1 MEHLFD
7 LIVAKANYWSYI
19 ILMMIGIYAMIAKR
33 NLIKKIIGMSIVSST
48 KYIRNLKCLT
58 TDATVFGKIIHM
70 VKAIHTSTICLVIF
84 DVRQL

>member
-1 MEHLFD
+1 MGEYYIKASKIFKILEMLSD
-7 LIVAKANYWSYI
+7 TRIVAGSFS
-19 ILMMIGIYAMIAKR
+19 L
-33 NLIKKIIGMSIVSST
+33 KKIIGMSIVSST